1 MSLSGGKPKVKKI
14 EEDYSMF
21 EEVKDDELEDIIEEE
36 IEEESED
43 DKNDDFLLTSQEER
57 DERRVQ
63 REELKTLKTQLLTM
77 KQKLTMKT
85 VRIEEIKDTLKRT

>member
-1 MSLSGGKPKVKKI
+1 MNLSASKSKNKKI

-43 DKNDDFLLTSQEER
+43 ERADDLMLTSNEER
-57 DERRVQ
+57 EERRAQ
-63 REELKTLKTQLLTM
+63 REELKTLKTQLMTM
-77 KQKLTMKT
+77 K
-85 VRIEEIKDTLKRT
+85 